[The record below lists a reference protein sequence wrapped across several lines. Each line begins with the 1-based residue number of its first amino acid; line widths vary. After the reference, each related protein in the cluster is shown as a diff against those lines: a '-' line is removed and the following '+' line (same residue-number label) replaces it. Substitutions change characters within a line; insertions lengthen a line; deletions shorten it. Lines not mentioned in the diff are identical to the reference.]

1 MFGKKE
7 ILLTLNS
14 NAAIPIPEA
23 AAVPAIP
30 TKWPDPILLANS
42 DAPSCNFFR
51 KIMLHFI

>member
-1 MFGKKE
+1 MKSNAVKKKE

-30 TKWPDPILLANS
+30 TKWPDPILLANN
-42 DAPSCNFFR
+42 DAPSCNF
-51 KIMLHFI
+51 

>member
-1 MFGKKE
+1 MKCSEKKE

-30 TKWPDPILLANS
+30 TKWPDPILLANN
-42 DAPSCNFFR
+42 DAPSCNF
-51 KIMLHFI
+51 